1 MQTIQCSKEKGQE
14 KFEYTKWVIRSCKSE
29 VRQYNGLKEKGQ
41 EKFEYTK
48 RTIRIRKSE
57 RGRQYNGHK
66 KGIKRPTLHRKL
78 KIEQHEPHKTL
89 ETG

>member
-57 RGRQYNGHK
+57 GGRQYNGHK
-66 KGIKRPTLHRKL
+66 KRDK
-78 KIEQHEPHKTL
+78 KTNTTQ
-89 ETG
+89 ETKD